1 MLNEPCVCLVDRA
14 KTVGKRPETCLE
26 VETAKICDGHTGR
39 SNPQG
44 RRPRPNQT
52 CTKDL
57 HRRSRQQTAGQ
68 CQTKE
73 PPVMPRWSCRQN
85 HSEENPVL
93 PRWSCRQN
101 HPEEKGPAAAR
112 RSPEG
117 HWLPRV
123 PDKPLATHVKGHNLT
138 ACEPPI
144 RSPDGWEEEGMG
156 MRSHGQVVPGLEL
169 LRESILGA
177 YEVTR
182 EAGGRGGAF
191 QNMTVSDTGERTFEH
206 WWEPSIVLRGGGAFL
221 SRFQSS
227 GGKALLRRLRGGGA
241 LHRNLGLLGLGNGWQ
256 HTGVCTGRQRAK
268 VADQRIPRSKR

>member
-1 MLNEPCVCLVDRA
+1 M
-14 KTVGKRPETCLE
+14 
-26 VETAKICDGHTGR
+26 
-39 SNPQG
+39 
-44 RRPRPNQT
+44 
-52 CTKDL
+52 
-57 HRRSRQQTAGQ
+57 
-68 CQTKE
+68 
-73 PPVMPRWSCRQN
+73 
-85 HSEENPVL
+85 L

-123 PDKPLATHVKGHNLT
+123 PDTPPATHVKGHNLT

-256 HTGVCTGRQRAK
+256 HTSVCTGRQRAK
-268 VADQRIPRSKR
+268 VADQRIPRSKCCRDVNIVNRLLHKIWQGYQHSMRRRSASRQIHDIGVDFSVWAAALRTGQ